1 MIENRIGWWKDIS
14 DTPSE
19 AFAPEDD
26 VERTRP
32 LSGVVELRK
41 LAAGINYLQLTS
53 FKQKDDDKGIISVE
67 IEKDKLLQ
75 LTQRTQK
82 LLGLDEYIQPEET
95 AEVVVSAKTSNI
107 FLRVIIGEKRVEYYF
122 NPEVTF
128 LAVKFQR
135 FEDGEWILEEERPLD
150 DYKDPKIVFELF
162 ENKKKV

>member
-95 AEVVVSAKTSNI
+95 MMC
-107 FLRVIIGEKRVEYYF
+107 
-122 NPEVTF
+122 NPDRLLKNMHDPPEPCAFCTF
-128 LAVKFQR
+128 T
-135 FEDGEWILEEERPLD
+135 
-150 DYKDPKIVFELF
+150 
-162 ENKKKV
+162 